1 MGLMAKIDQEDQSKA
16 QLRANGILNSAMQLF
31 ADEGYH
37 AVSTRKIAAKA
48 GVSEGTLFN
57 HFGAKQGLMRALLE
71 SIYGEL
77 KEKASEILKNELA
90 TKPRLQA
97 LALNHIRVMSRDNAL
112 FMRLI
117 QSYMNVDISG
127 YTNIA
132 GSVLHEM
139 NLSYAWVFDFAVK
152 EGIERGEIRQ
162 DINISALR
170 DLFFGGLEYGSRSM
184 FLHNAFNEC
193 ETRVASLIEPLWLS
207 MQVGQVMD
215 QTEPRLTEACQR
227 LEDVALRLESLQSK

>member
-1 MGLMAKIDQEDQSKA
+1 MARIDQEDQSKS
-16 QLRANGILNSAMQLF
+16 QLRATEILNSAMQLF

-48 GVSEGTLFN
+48 GVSEGTIFN

-77 KEKASEILKNELA
+77 KENASDILKNEIA

-127 YTNIA
+127 YTDIA

-152 EGIERGEIRQ
+152 EGIERGELRE

-184 FLHNAFNEC
+184 FLHNAFDQC
-193 ETRVASLIEPLWLS
+193 EERVASLIEPIWLS
-207 MQVGQVMD
+207 MQISQDMD
-215 QTEPRLTEACQR
+215 RDEVRLSKTCQR
-227 LEDVALRLESLQSK
+227 LEDVADRLESLRTI

>member
-1 MGLMAKIDQEDQSKA
+1 
-16 QLRANGILNSAMQLF
+16 
-31 ADEGYH
+31 
-37 AVSTRKIAAKA
+37 
-48 GVSEGTLFN
+48 
-57 HFGAKQGLMRALLE
+57 MRALLE

-77 KEKASEILKNELA
+77 KENVSGILKNEIA

-117 QSYMNVDISG
+117 QSDMNVDIGG
-127 YTNIA
+127 YTDIA

-152 EGIERGEIRQ
+152 EGIERGELRE

-184 FLHNAFNEC
+184 FLHNAFDQC
-193 ETRVASLIEPLWLS
+193 EERVASLIEPIWLS
-207 MQVGQVMD
+207 MQISQDMD
-215 QTEPRLTEACQR
+215 RDEVRLSKTCQR
-227 LEDVALRLESLQSK
+227 LEDVADRLESLRTI